1 MRAVPCWQPSWRG
14 WTQACF
20 NECAG
25 NIPSNPLN
33 QRCLLLKAVS
43 QLYTV
48 DWECKFCE
56 IQKFVEINNFFTNFK
71 TVGHEFSVYGQ
82 QFVSSRSTVSA
93 LSVDVSARCC
103 AERGISYNNWRPD
116 RWTPLNVYS
125 YELHSERHTPSQ
137 PLTPMH
143 LTVNISSVTV
153 TNRAVRTGRVVSFLE
168 I

>member
-1 MRAVPCWQPSWRG
+1 MLVFVHIPPIFSVLLTYSLKINSLLFLTHPVYAAQGLCNGRVSVCPSPSVCLSHHSTTAAAFGGPAAEHHASRRYRSTVAGALQQMRAVPCWQPSWRG

-56 IQKFVEINNFFTNFK
+56 IQKFVEINNFFYKF
-71 TVGHEFSVYGQ
+71 
-82 QFVSSRSTVSA
+82 
-93 LSVDVSARCC
+93 
-103 AERGISYNNWRPD
+103 
-116 RWTPLNVYS
+116 
-125 YELHSERHTPSQ
+125 
-137 PLTPMH
+137 
-143 LTVNISSVTV
+143 
-153 TNRAVRTGRVVSFLE
+153 
-168 I
+168 